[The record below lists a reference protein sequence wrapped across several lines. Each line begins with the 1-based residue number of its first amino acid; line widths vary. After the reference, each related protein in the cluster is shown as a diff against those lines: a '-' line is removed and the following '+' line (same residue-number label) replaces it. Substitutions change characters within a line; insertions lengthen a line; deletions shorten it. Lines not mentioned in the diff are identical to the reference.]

1 MLSNLSIARL
11 KRGFN
16 HLKQSNLYLKRFIE
30 LKKDEK
36 RAIELF
42 CFNKKNLPQVFNLD
56 LHIGVI
62 ADLEQELKKSKI
74 ELTRWSISMHNHL
87 VPDRLPITDPVRY
100 INARK
105 WHLMDCE
112 RIRKFQDRYNKFLN
126 SFDGFI
132 CTYSPVFSEL
142 YKDLNKPIL
151 IVAATRYEAP
161 YTQRQG
167 DWDRF
172 NKYLLSGVK
181 NSKILMYANNLG
193 DADYIKYFTGFKPQV
208 VPSLCEKTLFTNE
221 QNGQHVTIAHD
232 KKISDLIELSTRGI
246 YRDISILG
254 KPYKWKDLKNCKEVL
269 VFPQNISTMTL
280 FELATA
286 GVPVAVPSRRWI
298 TELLEDG
305 YYLLNEL
312 SFHQI
317 LGLDTTNMLSNNPA
331 NFNSPT
337 FIDWWLERSDFY
349 NKALMPNV
357 RVVDSIEDLLK
368 NRNEKRR
375 HLPELTAKRNSELS
389 ILRNKMITEFKSSL

>member
-1 MLSNLSIARL
+1 MLNNLSIPRL
-11 KRGFN
+11 KRGLN
-16 HLKQSNLYLKRFIE
+16 HLKRSNLYLKRFIE

-36 RAIELF
+36 RAIKLF
-42 CFNKKNLPQVFNLD
+42 YVNKKDLPRVFNLD

-87 VPDRLPITDPVRY
+87 VPDRLPITDPVRF

-105 WHLMDCE
+105 WHLMDCK
-112 RIRKFQDRYNKFLN
+112 RIGKFQDRYNKFLN

-161 YTQRQG
+161 YTQRQR

-172 NKYLLSGVK
+172 NNYLLSGVK
-181 NSKILMYANNLG
+181 NSKIIMYANNLG
-193 DADYIKYFTGFKPQV
+193 DADYIKYFTGIKPQV
-208 VPSLCEKTLFTNE
+208 VPSLCEKNLFTTE

-232 KKISDLIELSTRGI
+232 KNISDLIELSTGGI

-254 KPYKWKDLKNCKEVL
+254 KPYNWNDLKSCEEVL

-298 TELLEDG
+298 TELLENG
-305 YYLLNEL
+305 FYLLNEL
-312 SFHQI
+312 SFHQV
-317 LGLDTTNMLSNNPA
+317 LGLDTTNMSSNNPA

-337 FIDWWLERSDFY
+337 FLDWWLERSDFY
-349 NKALMPNV
+349 NKVLMPNV

-368 NRNEKRR
+368 NRNEKR
-375 HLPELTAKRNSELS
+375 HSLPELTLKRNSELS
-389 ILRNKMITEFKSSL
+389 ILRNKMITEFKSLL